1 MEKRV
6 LKIDGENIEI
16 IIDRNN
22 DAIEKESDKT
32 LDLTEVVEEVNGKK
46 ED

>member
-16 IIDRNN
+16 IIDKNN

>member
-16 IIDRNN
+16 IIDKNT